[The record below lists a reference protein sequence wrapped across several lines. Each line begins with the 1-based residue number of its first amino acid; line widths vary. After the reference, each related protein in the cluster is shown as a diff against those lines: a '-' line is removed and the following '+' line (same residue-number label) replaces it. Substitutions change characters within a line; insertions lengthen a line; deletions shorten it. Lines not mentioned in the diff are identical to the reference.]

1 MEGRGTLDRRGLLL
15 QPGFEVTLEGQ
26 AKGIP
31 GPEQPVG
38 GPEVGESSM
47 SLKKGVEAIAS

>member
-1 MEGRGTLDRRGLLL
+1 MTGNGGEGHFR
-15 QPGFEVTLEGQ
+15 QAFEVTLEGQ

-31 GPEQPVG
+31 APEQPVG
-38 GPEVGESSM
+38 GPEVGESSV

>member
-15 QPGFEVTLEGQ
+15 QPAFEVTLEGQ

-38 GPEVGESSM
+38 GPEVGENSV